1 MAFQAMNHGLE
12 ARATSPQ
19 EFEATHNLK
28 ADSALGGSVTGSYTR
43 TWGVPTMQRRLTESD
58 QGRAP

>member
-19 EFEATHNLK
+19 TLEATHNLK
-28 ADSALGGSVTGSYTR
+28 ADSALGGSVTCSYTR
-43 TWGVPTMQRRLTESD
+43 TWGVQKTHGPWEQLR
-58 QGRAP
+58 